1 MFERYAKKWTP
12 SLLDKMREV
21 GDPYADEVVAK
32 VFDSTDPC
40 SAWGLMMQLDR
51 EEGADSTRLPPVLQ
65 EYLRKT
71 DAILKQAEPE
81 TVGGH
86 WLYKNYSPE
95 IFFILAVY
103 SLPAAYAAAKG
114 VKVLHRTTLIEK
126 RPDTRLA
133 QTARIVENILK
144 RDGIRPGAQGMRS
157 IQKVRLIHAAI
168 RFLILHDQKNKWKA
182 ELGVPVNQEDLAGTL
197 MVFSYLILDGLRKL
211 GITIPK
217 KHQQGFIETWGVI
230 GRLMGIQDE
239 LIPATVKEAKALCNI
254 IQRRQVHTSE
264 EGIFAAHALLKVL
277 EEQAG
282 IAFQRWPAA
291 SMRFFLPR
299 KVAKGFGI
307 PIYWFE
313 ESALYLVRIFD
324 RLFRRDNPLR
334 LPFVRHI
341 GKQLVDQFIDA
352 NTAPYKLPTTLM
364 GKPDQFRNIPC

>member
-1 MFERYAKKWTP
+1 
-12 SLLDKMREV
+12 
-21 GDPYADEVVAK
+21 
-32 VFDSTDPC
+32 
-40 SAWGLMMQLDR
+40 
-51 EEGADSTRLPPVLQ
+51 
-65 EYLRKT
+65 
-71 DAILKQAEPE
+71 
-81 TVGGH
+81 
-86 WLYKNYSPE
+86 
-95 IFFILAVY
+95 
-103 SLPAAYAAAKG
+103 
-114 VKVLHRTTLIEK
+114 
-126 RPDTRLA
+126 
-133 QTARIVENILK
+133 
-144 RDGIRPGAQGMRS
+144 MRS

-168 RFLILHDQKNKWKA
+168 RFLLLHDQKNKWKT

-197 MVFSYLILDGLRKL
+197 MVFSYLILDGLKKL

-217 KHQQGFIETWGVI
+217 EHQEGFIQTWGVI

-254 IQRRQVHTSE
+254 IQRRQVHTSD
-264 EGIFAAHALLKVL
+264 EGTFAAHALLKVL

-324 RLFRRDNPLR
+324 RLFRRDNPFR

-341 GKQLVDQFIDA
+341 GKQLVNQFIDA